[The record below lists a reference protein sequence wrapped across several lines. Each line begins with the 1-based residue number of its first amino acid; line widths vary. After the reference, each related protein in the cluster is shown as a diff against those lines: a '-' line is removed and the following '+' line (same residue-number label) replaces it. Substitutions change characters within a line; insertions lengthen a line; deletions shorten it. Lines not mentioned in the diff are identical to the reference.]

1 MARRP
6 RRRSRRPG
14 SSANAKIDD
23 VNGNSLVG
31 GRARPSQPWPTIN
44 TVQRQRRSDFKHG
57 NTGARP
63 RRKSIPRHN
72 PEGDGNSRRV
82 PARTQAGVDPDSSTR
97 ATDGGGGDA
106 RGLLVQRRGG
116 SERRWIVAH
125 LSRSSLPLRVV
136 NVPLAGSPG
145 RMQEL
150 HTGASVRTAGGLC
163 PEREGAKLGHEGCHR
178 FATRGGRVVTMSRR
192 PRSKAARER
201 RTLPRQP
208 FKRSS
213 PSFGGRPS
221 ESDRAEPWHRCLPQA
236 HAIIPLPGGPLAIVS
251 LATFATAT
259 PCPCLG
265 APGSTPQGRRFA
277 VAPQHLPAPWA
288 AGALLSWPS

>member
-145 RMQEL
+145 RMQCGKLQTLPSVQDGVGPLRATEL
-150 HTGASVRTAGGLC
+150 NHGTDVYHRRMPSSRARGPSRDRFPCHICHGNTLPLLGSPGEHTSRQTLCCCPSASAGAV
-163 PEREGAKLGHEGCHR
+163 
-178 FATRGGRVVTMSRR
+178 GGR
-192 PRSKAARER
+192 
-201 RTLPRQP
+201 
-208 FKRSS
+208 
-213 PSFGGRPS
+213 
-221 ESDRAEPWHRCLPQA
+221 
-236 HAIIPLPGGPLAIVS
+236 GPLIVAE
-251 LATFATAT
+251 LT
-259 PCPCLG
+259 
-265 APGSTPQGRRFA
+265 GR
-277 VAPQHLPAPWA
+277 VNS
-288 AGALLSWPS
+288 ALLKV